1 MVQVL
6 HHLPAKEYLVRAA
19 TRANPTIEA
28 PATAREE
35 ATSLARTVQQLTRL
49 RNRRGKRPERDRD
62 ESRQNHPQRS
72 THAQRR

>member
-1 MVQVL
+1 MVQAL
-6 HHLPAKEYLVRAA
+6 HHPPAKESLVRAA
-19 TRANPTIEA
+19 TRASLTIEA

-49 RNRRGKRPERDRD
+49 RNRRGNRLERDRG

-72 THAQRR
+72 THARRR